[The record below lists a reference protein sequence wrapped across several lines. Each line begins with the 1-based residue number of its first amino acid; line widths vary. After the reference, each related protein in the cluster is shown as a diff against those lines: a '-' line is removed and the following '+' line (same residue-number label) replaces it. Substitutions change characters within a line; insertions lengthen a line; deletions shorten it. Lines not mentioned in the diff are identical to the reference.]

1 MNIMNWKNLFDNLGM
16 NGTKWQWRIMRW
28 GRNWQA
34 LRHGQPL
41 QSDFSLTHLLIGIN
55 IFLFVA
61 MIIQGLLTNRGIN
74 VVFSP
79 DVHLLQLA
87 GGQVW
92 PRVLQYGE
100 WWRCITYAYTHGGLI
115 HLGFNMMVLYQV
127 GPMLERE
134 IGLSRF
140 FTLYTLT
147 ALTATGLGYIW
158 HPNITVIGASGS
170 LFGLIGFSITYFHRM
185 GPAGKTIRDFMLKWA
200 AFAFI
205 FGFMVGAD
213 NAGHLGGG
221 LGGAAIGALL
231 PLGIRG
237 RQSSAR
243 LFNSLAVICLLATVL
258 SLLALLV
265 FWFRVWTS

>member
-1 MNIMNWKNLFDNLGM
+1 MNWKKIFDSLGM
-16 NGTKWQWRIMRW
+16 NGTQWQWRIMRW
-28 GRNWQA
+28 ERNWKA
-34 LRHGQPL
+34 LLHGQPL

-61 MIIQGLLTNRGIN
+61 MIIQGVIHGFGFGIIMNPGTNLLLH
-74 VVFSP
+74 S
-79 DVHLLQLA
+79 
-87 GGQVW
+87 GGQLW
-92 PRVLQYGE
+92 PLVLQEGE

-134 IGLSRF
+134 LGLSRF

-158 HPNITVIGASGS
+158 HPNVTVIGASGS

-185 GPAGKTIRDFMLKWA
+185 GPAGKGVRNFMLKWA
-200 AFAFI
+200 AFAFV
-205 FGFMVGAD
+205 FGLMVGAD

-243 LFNSLAVICLLATVL
+243 LFNTLAVICLLATIL
-258 SLLALLV
+258 SLLILFLSWFM
-265 FWFRVWTS
+265 FWIS